1 MEMMEK
7 MMTEQMKVQDR
18 IFFESGGNIENDDFE
33 ASLLYYCSKD
43 REVQM
48 AMQQYM
54 MQMRGAMPG
63 YWAARDT
70 KEEGE
75 TQWISLSKSL
85 FSSK

>member
-1 MEMMEK
+1 
-7 MMTEQMKVQDR
+7 MKVQDR
-18 IFFESGGNIENDDFE
+18 IFFESGGKIENDDFE

-63 YWAARDT
+63 Y
-70 KEEGE
+70 
-75 TQWISLSKSL
+75 
-85 FSSK
+85 

>member
-1 MEMMEK
+1 
-7 MMTEQMKVQDR
+7 MKVQDR

-63 YWAARDT
+63 YWAT
-70 KEEGE
+70 
-75 TQWISLSKSL
+75 TQEREKMYKLKQI
-85 FSSK
+85 FI

>member
-18 IFFESGGNIENDDFE
+18 IFFESGGSIENDDFE

-48 AMQQYM
+48 AM
-54 MQMRGAMPG
+54 
-63 YWAARDT
+63 
-70 KEEGE
+70 
-75 TQWISLSKSL
+75 
-85 FSSK
+85 